1 MEIFKELGF
10 VLNNFRVA
18 PWVISAFRAC
28 SVLLR
33 TLSMVTECPA
43 SKQYAWQ
50 STSGGS
56 ENQKGQP
63 TVDILCSHTM
73 LEAKVP
79 VNFGNSF
86 LF

>member
-1 MEIFKELGF
+1 
-10 VLNNFRVA
+10 
-18 PWVISAFRAC
+18 
-28 SVLLR
+28 
-33 TLSMVTECPA
+33 MVTECPA